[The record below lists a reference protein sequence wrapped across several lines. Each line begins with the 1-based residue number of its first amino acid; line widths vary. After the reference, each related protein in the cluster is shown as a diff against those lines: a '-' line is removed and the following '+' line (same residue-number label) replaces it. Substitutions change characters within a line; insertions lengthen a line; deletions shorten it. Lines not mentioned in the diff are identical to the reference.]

1 MIQERLVYRVLAIPL
16 LLVTATTS
24 LSTMNAQTGLA
35 AAMST
40 SVISPARVGS
50 IITWNV
56 TATGSVSGNL
66 WYRFRVREV
75 GPVSDHCRPGGLP
88 FFPACVG
95 SSFSIIQDYG
105 PGNAVAWTA
114 SDHEG
119 TYEMEAS
126 AKDNT
131 TGAVSTTTSAFQFL
145 SRVNG
150 GTPVINPTANPL
162 VFLYSAP
169 PCPENST
176 MVVQFQATGTPLQ
189 STNSKSC
196 DGRTSM
202 NFYVAGMLPQTVYTV
217 QHVIGTGANTV
228 TGPMLTQQTGEPS
241 SSLDYGARTLNIPPP
256 ASLPNPVLL
265 QARFGNPVA
274 TDLMGNVLWYSIQN
288 ISFLARPEP
297 GGLFLGWF
305 EGSTFD
311 TAHQALEEFDL
322 AGTVLRQ
329 TNAARVNEQ
338 LAAMGM
344 HSINSFH
351 HDVRGLPGGGLLTL
365 GAEERILTNV
375 QGPGPVDVLGDM
387 IVVLDQNLQVQWA
400 WDTFDHLDTSR
411 LATMNEICTAV
422 TGGCPPI
429 LLAPQANDWTHGNS
443 IQLTPD
449 GDILYSARHQD
460 WVFKIDYQN
469 GQGTGNIV
477 WRLGLDGNFQYLSND
492 PYPWFSHQH
501 DANVDANGIVTV
513 FDNGNLRQ
521 AADPSADSRG
531 QVIQL
536 DEVNMTATLVVNADL
551 GDFSIALGSAQMLP
565 DGNYHFHLGDIVAKN
580 STTRVVEVEPAGQ
593 IVYDM
598 GIGEIMYRSFRM
610 QDLYTPPELTSW
622 VEP

>member
-1 MIQERLVYRVLAIPL
+1 MIQGRLVCRVLAIPL
-16 LLVTATTS
+16 LFVAATVS
-24 LSTMNAQTGLA
+24 LSTINAQTRLRVA
-35 AAMST
+35 LST
-40 SVISPARVGS
+40 SMISPAGLGS
-50 IITWNV
+50 LVTWTG
-56 TATGSVSGNL
+56 TATGAPSGNV
-66 WYRFRVREV
+66 WYRFRVRELS
-75 GPVSDHCRPGGLP
+75 PLSDLRRPRGLP
-88 FFPACVG
+88 GLPTYVG
-95 SSFSIIQDYG
+95 SSFSTIQDYG
-105 PGNAVAWTA
+105 PVNTLAWTA

-119 TYEMEAS
+119 TYEMEVS
-126 AKDNT
+126 ARDNT
-131 TGAVSTTTSAFQFL
+131 TGAISTKTSEFQFL
-145 SRVNG
+145 PRASG
-150 GTPVINPTANPL
+150 GMPAINPTANPL

-169 PCPENST
+169 PCPANST
-176 MVVQFQATGTPLQ
+176 MQVQFQASGTLLQ
-189 STNSKSC
+189 RTNSKAC
-196 DGRTSM
+196 DGQTSM
-202 NFYVAGMLPQTVYTV
+202 NFYIAGMLPQTVYTIQQMV
-217 QHVIGTGANTV
+217 TNGANT
-228 TGPMLTQQTGEPS
+228 TPGPILTQLTGEA
-241 SSLDYGARTLNIPPP
+241 SLTYGARTPNVPPP

-265 QARFGNPVA
+265 QARFGNPAA

-297 GGLFLGWF
+297 GGRFLGWF

-311 TAHQALEEFDL
+311 TAHQTLEEFDL

-329 TNAARVNEQ
+329 TNAARVNQQ

-365 GAEERILTNV
+365 AAEERILTDV

-387 IVVLDQNLQVQWA
+387 IIVLDQNLQVQWA

-411 LATMNEICTAV
+411 KATMNETCTAV

-429 LLAPQANDWTHGNS
+429 LLAPQANDWTHGNA

-449 GDILYSARHQD
+449 GDILYSSRHQD
-460 WVFKIDYQN
+460 WVFKIDYQD
-469 GQGTGNIV
+469 GHGTGNIV
-477 WRLGLDGNFQYLSND
+477 WRLGLDGNFQFLSSD

-501 DANVDANGIVTV
+501 DANIDANGIVTV

-536 DEVNMTATLVVNADL
+536 DEVNMTATLLVNADL

-580 STTRVVEVEPAGQ
+580 STTRAVEVQPSGQ

-598 GIGEIMYRSFRM
+598 GIAEIMYRSFRL
-610 QDLYTPPELTSW
+610 QDLYTPPDLSSW
-622 VEP
+622 VEQ

>member
-1 MIQERLVYRVLAIPL
+1 M
-16 LLVTATTS
+16 
-24 LSTMNAQTGLA
+24 
-35 AAMST
+35 
-40 SVISPARVGS
+40 
-50 IITWNV
+50 
-56 TATGSVSGNL
+56 
-66 WYRFRVREV
+66 
-75 GPVSDHCRPGGLP
+75 
-88 FFPACVG
+88 
-95 SSFSIIQDYG
+95 IQDYG
-105 PGNAVAWTA
+105 PLNSVAWTA

-119 TYEMEAS
+119 NYEMEVS
-126 AKDNT
+126 ARDNT
-131 TGAVSTTTSAFQFL
+131 TGVVSTTTSAFEFVP
-145 SRVNG
+145 RVSS
-150 GTPVINPTANPL
+150 GTPAINPTANPL

-169 PCPENST
+169 LCSANST
-176 MVVQFQATGTPLQ
+176 MSVQFQASGTLLQ

-196 DGRTSM
+196 DGRTTM
-202 NFYVAGMLPQTVYTV
+202 NFYIAGMLPKTVYSV
-217 QHVIGTGANTV
+217 QHVIRTGANTV
-228 TGPMLTQQTGEPS
+228 MGPVLTQLTGEPS
-241 SSLDYGARTLNIPPP
+241 SVLDYGARTLNVPPP

-274 TDLMGNVLWYSIQN
+274 TDLNGNVLWYSLQN

-297 GGLFLGWF
+297 GGLFLGWL

-311 TAHQALEEFDL
+311 TAHQAIEEFDL

-344 HSINSFH
+344 HSINAFH
-351 HDVRGLPGGGLLTL
+351 HDVRALPGGGLLTL
-365 GAEERILTNV
+365 AAEERILTDV

-387 IVVLDQNLQVQWA
+387 IIVLDQNLQVTWA
-400 WDTFDHLDTSR
+400 WDTFDHLDNSR
-411 LATMNEICTAV
+411 KATMNETCTAT

-429 LLAPQANDWTHGNS
+429 LLAPKANDWTHGNA

-449 GDILYSARHQD
+449 GDILYSSRHQD

-469 GQGTGNIV
+469 GRGTGNIV
-477 WRLGLDGNFQYLSND
+477 WILGLDGNFQYLSND

-501 DANVDANGIVTV
+501 DANVDVNGIVTV

-521 AADPSADSRG
+521 AANPSSDSRG
-531 QVIQL
+531 QAIQL
-536 DEVNMTATLVVNADL
+536 DETNMTATLLVNADL

-580 STTRVVEVEPAGQ
+580 STTRAVEVEPAGQ

-610 QDLYTPPELTSW
+610 QDLYTPPVLSSW

>member
-1 MIQERLVYRVLAIPL
+1 MIQAKIACRIFTIPFLFATSTTYLSAANGQGFSAVISASAIPP
-16 LLVTATTS
+16 AT
-24 LSTMNAQTGLA
+24 
-35 AAMST
+35 
-40 SVISPARVGS
+40 VGS
-50 IITWNV
+50 IITWN
-56 TATGSVSGNL
+56 GSASGSSSGNL
-66 WYRFRVREV
+66 WYRFRVREMA
-75 GPVSDHCRPGGLP
+75 PTSNHCRPMGLRYVP
-88 FFPACVG
+88 PCI
-95 SSFSIIQDYG
+95 SNSFSIVQDFG
-105 PGNAVAWTA
+105 PGNSVSWTA

-119 TYEMEAS
+119 IYQMEVS
-126 AKDNT
+126 ARDNT
-131 TGAVSTTTSAFQFL
+131 TGAVSTSTSDFEFL
-145 SRVNG
+145 PRVNSG
-150 GTPVINPTANPL
+150 VPVINPTANPL

-169 PCPENST
+169 ACPAGST
-176 MVVQFQATGTPLQ
+176 MSVQFQAPGALSQ

-202 NFYVAGMLPQTVYTV
+202 NFYIAGMLPQTVYSI
-217 QHVIGTGANTV
+217 QHVIKTGANTV
-228 TGPMLTQQTGEPS
+228 MGPVLTQLTGEPD
-241 SSLDYGARTLNIPPP
+241 SSLDYAARTINIPPP
-256 ASLPNPVLL
+256 AALPNPVLL

-274 TDLMGNVLWYSIQN
+274 TDLNGNILWYSLQN

-297 GGLFLGWF
+297 DGLFLGWL

-311 TAHQALEEFDL
+311 TAHQAIEEFDL

-351 HDVRGLPGGGLLTL
+351 HDVRAIPGGGLLAL
-365 GAEERILTNV
+365 AAEERILTDV

-387 IVVLDQNLQVQWA
+387 IIVFDQNLQVQWA

-411 LATMNEICTAV
+411 LATMGETCTAV

-429 LLAPQANDWTHGNS
+429 LLASQANDWTHGNS

-460 WVFKIDYQN
+460 WVFKIDYQY
-469 GQGTGNIV
+469 GRGTGNIV
-477 WRLGLDGNFQYLSND
+477 WRLGKDGDFQFLSSD

-501 DANVDANGIVTV
+501 DANIDANGIVTV

-531 QVIQL
+531 QAIQL
-536 DEVNMTATLVVNADL
+536 DQVKMTATLLVNADL

-610 QDLYTPPELTSW
+610 QDLYTPPDLSSW